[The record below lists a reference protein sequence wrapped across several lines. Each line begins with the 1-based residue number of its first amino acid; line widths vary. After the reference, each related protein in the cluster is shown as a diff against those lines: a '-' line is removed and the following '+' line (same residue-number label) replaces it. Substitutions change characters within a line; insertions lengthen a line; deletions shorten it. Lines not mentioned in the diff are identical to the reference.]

1 MTAFDYDRFGG
12 VAGGVLRRNVA
23 RLNRALAAGIR
34 PPKRMNVSEWAG
46 EFRYF
51 PDDAP
56 IPGLWRHETAPEL
69 VEIMDALSPHD
80 PCEEVDVMKCAQS
93 GGSASAENWL
103 GFISDQAPGPAMF
116 VQATAKAATA
126 WAAEKFW
133 PMVEASPRLNP
144 KRGGT
149 IRAQG
154 LANGDG
160 STSEKILFTRAGS
173 GSYILLAGANSAAN
187 LRQRTV
193 RYAVEDD
200 LDQFPS
206 DLDGQG
212 SPEGMIDER
221 LKVWRSRGMS
231 KRIKI
236 STPTIKGSSKIGA
249 AYRTSDRRRYYFKC
263 PECGDRFIPQWED
276 IQWPE
281 GRHEDAYLAPPCCGV
296 ERIDHWR
303 KPSMKL
309 SDGWLSDMID
319 GEAVPRVLSEEV
331 FQALRQ
337 RMPQSL
343 KRGFHLPG
351 EISTFQSWAEMA
363 VGFRDA
369 QGDISKLKTW
379 TNLKRGIEF
388 ELKGDTPD
396 YEALSTL
403 REQNWG
409 RGQMPIG
416 PVVTVLGVDVQG
428 DGVYAEVVGYAE
440 RSESWQIDA
449 RFIPGATD
457 VPGEG
462 AWADLDEYSKR
473 GVAFPGGRVFPIDQ
487 ECVDAGYHTEAA
499 QAYCAKRPR
508 RTPIFG
514 RHGWSRPPIGR
525 GEAIAYDRQGRRA
538 GAASKKMEDKAFI
551 VGIDGLKLSWYG
563 FLRASMQAVAEAVEG
578 GGDIA
583 TPVGHVHLSRDTPED
598 WPEQATAETIVVK
611 MINGFPDRRWTP
623 MPGRQNHY
631 LDCRIYAMAAAAK
644 LMLDT
649 LTEADWA
656 ALRAERYA
664 PKDPDQGDL
673 LSMAFPPASR
683 PTEMPEPETQEDTVA
698 VKSDWIAPTKD
709 WF

>member
-1 MTAFDYDRFGG
+1 
-12 VAGGVLRRNVA
+12 
-23 RLNRALAAGIR
+23 
-34 PPKRMNVSEWAG
+34 
-46 EFRYF
+46 
-51 PDDAP
+51 
-56 IPGLWRHETAPEL
+56 
-69 VEIMDALSPHD
+69 
-80 PCEEVDVMKCAQS
+80 
-93 GGSASAENWL
+93 
-103 GFISDQAPGPAMF
+103 
-116 VQATAKAATA
+116 
-126 WAAEKFW
+126 
-133 PMVEASPRLNP
+133 
-144 KRGGT
+144 
-149 IRAQG
+149 
-154 LANGDG
+154 
-160 STSEKILFTRAGS
+160 
-173 GSYILLAGANSAAN
+173 
-187 LRQRTV
+187 
-193 RYAVEDD
+193 
-200 LDQFPS
+200 
-206 DLDGQG
+206 
-212 SPEGMIDER
+212 
-221 LKVWRSRGMS
+221 
-231 KRIKI
+231 
-236 STPTIKGSSKIGA
+236 
-249 AYRTSDRRRYYFKC
+249 
-263 PECGDRFIPQWED
+263 
-276 IQWPE
+276 
-281 GRHEDAYLAPPCCGV
+281 
-296 ERIDHWR
+296 
-303 KPSMKL
+303 
-309 SDGWLSDMID
+309 
-319 GEAVPRVLSEEV
+319 VLSEEI
-331 FQALRQ
+331 FQELRQ

-409 RGQMPIG
+409 RGQMPVG

-440 RSESWQIDA
+440 RSESWQLDA

-473 GVAFPGGRVFPIDQ
+473 GIAFPGGRVFPIDQ

-538 GAASKKMEDKAFI
+538 GVASKKMEDKAFI

-583 TPVGHVHLSRDTPED
+583 TPVGRVHLSRDTPED

-673 LSMAFPPASR
+673 LSMVFPPA
-683 PTEMPEPETQEDTVA
+683 PMPVEMPEPETQENPVA
-698 VKSDWIAPTKD
+698 EKSDWIAPTKD